1 MPFLGAWLLLA
12 MGLGLRARGWLSRK
26 RREAG
31 GARPVQGMTAWRNP
45 GRCRPSLPRHCGAT
59 LWAQAWREKTS
70 PAPCHTERDRRGGVG
85 RSPGRARLADRLHA
99 HAGRVRPKPM
109 PLLAFRL
116 SKLDEPAPSWGG
128 EALAKDPARSVC
140 GPSCDD
146 QVVSQILGART
157 DKDWGRDARL
167 VLDCLKCPY
176 RGGALETSAP
186 SVCVASFWRA

>member
-128 EALAKDPARSVC
+128 RRWRRIRPAAFAGHPVMIRLSVRSWARE
-140 GPSCDD
+140 
-146 QVVSQILGART
+146 QTRIGA
-157 DKDWGRDARL
+157 
-167 VLDCLKCPY
+167 VM
-176 RGGALETSAP
+176 RGL
-186 SVCVASFWRA
+186 FWIV